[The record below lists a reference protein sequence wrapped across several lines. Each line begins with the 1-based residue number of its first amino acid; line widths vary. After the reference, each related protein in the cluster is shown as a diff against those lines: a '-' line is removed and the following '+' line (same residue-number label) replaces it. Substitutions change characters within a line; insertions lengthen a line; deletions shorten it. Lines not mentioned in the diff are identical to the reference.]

1 MELPFYY
8 PLIYNFLMKGEI
20 TMKENEF
27 IELYLKANEDTRKA
41 IVDLLEDIQPSSE
54 LPEVPADNERTIA

>member
-1 MELPFYY
+1 MER
-8 PLIYNFLMKGEI
+8 
-20 TMKENEF
+20 NEF